1 MLTFL
6 LTLALML
13 MLLLLSDGAASNARI
28 LEYKGCPIPIAANAT
43 NATIAT
49 IATISCRLP
58 HSSVQ
63 HYGRIQGPDQ
73 SQREGERER
82 VPPSWQE
89 CNIHCHLA
97 DNGSGQVGQ
106 FVAP

>member
-6 LTLALML
+6 LTLAFML

-43 NATIAT
+43 S
-49 IATISCRLP
+49 ATISCRLP

-73 SQREGERER
+73 SQREGERGK

>member
-28 LEYKGCPIPIAANAT
+28 FEYKGCPIPIAANAT

-49 IATISCRLP
+49 SATISCRLP
-58 HSSVQ
+58 HNSVQ
-63 HYGRIQGPDQ
+63 HLVAFRALINLK
-73 SQREGERER
+73 ERER
-82 VPPSWQE
+82 EREGPP
-89 CNIHCHLA
+89 ILA
-97 DNGSGQVGQ
+97 RMQYSLPPCGQW
-106 FVAP
+106 